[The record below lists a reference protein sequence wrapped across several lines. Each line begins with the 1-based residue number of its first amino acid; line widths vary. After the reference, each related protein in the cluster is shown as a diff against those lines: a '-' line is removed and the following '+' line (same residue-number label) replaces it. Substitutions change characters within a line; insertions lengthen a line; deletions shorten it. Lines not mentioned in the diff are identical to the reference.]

1 VLFIYVILPLLKY
14 RQIIN
19 IFFINKEENYYEIII
34 INITWQ
40 PIKKLTRF
48 ISATNYYSFLKKN
61 DICNEN

>member
-1 VLFIYVILPLLKY
+1 MLFIYVIPLLKY

-48 ISATNYYSFLKKN
+48 ISATNYYSF
-61 DICNEN
+61 